1 MDKMKNNIR
10 EILVLNPLVP
20 VVTFHENDDP
30 LAFMEFL
37 LKQNVNCIE
46 ITLRTNS
53 GLSAIESIKKEFD
66 TVKVGAGTVIN
77 GDQVKILRD
86 LGADFMVS
94 PGTTK
99 KLIKEF
105 INSEVPFINGVSTA
119 SEIILAK
126 ELGLNTLKFFPAHLY
141 GGIDAIKMFG
151 QLFPDVKFCPT
162 GGINEQSSKEYL
174 EQSNVIA
181 VGGSWFQKE
190 YKNLRK

>member
-1 MDKMKNNIR
+1 MNKIR
-10 EILVLNPLVP
+10 EILELNPLVP

-37 LKQNVNCIE
+37 LNQNVNCIE
-46 ITLRTNS
+46 ITLRTSS
-53 GLSAIESIKKEFD
+53 GLSAIERIKKEFD
-66 TVKVGAGTVIN
+66 NVKVGAGTVIN
-77 GDQVKILRD
+77 GDQIKILRD
-86 LGADFMVS
+86 LGVDFIVS

-105 INSEVPFINGVSTA
+105 INSEIPFINGVSTS
-119 SEIILAK
+119 SEVILSK

-141 GGIDAIKMFG
+141 GGIDALKMFG
-151 QLFPDVKFCPT
+151 QLFSDVKFCPT

-190 YKNLRK
+190 YNNLRK

>member
-126 ELGLNTLKFFPAHLY
+126 E
-141 GGIDAIKMFG
+141 
-151 QLFPDVKFCPT
+151 
-162 GGINEQSSKEYL
+162 
-174 EQSNVIA
+174 
-181 VGGSWFQKE
+181 
-190 YKNLRK
+190 